1 MHVTKRLA
9 LGVGTAALSLALIGG
24 VAAAAFTPVD
34 LQAQAEKGRPPV
46 AKIEEILGKLV
57 LEGKLTV
64 EQKDT
69 IIARLKEA
77 AQKVEAKR
85 PAHEAKPQPKP
96 DEKKH
101 EIRRDEKKNEPK
113 RDQKKNEQRRDERKT
128 GADVHRLLG
137 SAHRLAGEHLGLTE
151 KALGEQL
158 RSGKS
163 LAEVAGTD
171 SKPETTRESLI
182 AAITAPASARLAE
195 LKASGKLT
203 EAQAVAA
210 AAQLRSAAEK
220 IVDARRDVRKG
231 TTPAGPKQP

>member
-1 MHVTKRLA
+1 MQVTKQLA
-9 LGVGTAALSLALIGG
+9 LGVGTVALSLALIGG
-24 VAAAAFTPVD
+24 VAAAALTPAD
-34 LQAQAEKGRPPV
+34 AQAQHEKGKPPV

-57 LEGKLTV
+57 FEGKLTV
-64 EQKDT
+64 EQKDA
-69 IIARLKEA
+69 IIARLKLA
-77 AQKVEAKR
+77 AQKVEEKR
-85 PAHEAKPQPKP
+85 PAHEAKR
-96 DEKKH
+96 DEK
-101 EIRRDEKKNEPK
+101 RDEKKSEAKRNEK
-113 RDQKKNEQRRDERKT
+113 KDQQRKE
-128 GADVHRLLG
+128 VHRLLG
-137 SAHRLAGEHLGLTE
+137 SAHRLAGEHLGLSQ

-171 SKPETTRESLI
+171 SKPETTRGSLI
-182 AAITAPASARLAE
+182 TAITAPAAARLAE

-231 TTPAGPKQP
+231 ATPAKPKQP